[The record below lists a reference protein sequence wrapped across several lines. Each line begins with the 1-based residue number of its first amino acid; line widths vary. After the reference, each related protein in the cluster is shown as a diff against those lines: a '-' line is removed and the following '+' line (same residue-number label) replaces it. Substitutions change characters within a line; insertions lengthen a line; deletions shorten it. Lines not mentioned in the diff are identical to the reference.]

1 MKFTEL
7 PLAGA
12 FRVELEPRGDARGFF
27 SRLFCAEEFAAHGLA
42 TGWVQCNTSFTALQG
57 TLRGLHF
64 QRPPMAETKLLR
76 CIRGAIFDVIV
87 DLRAGSPSFGRWHG
101 ERLDDQNRTMICVPE
116 GFAHGF
122 QTLTPD
128 VEMLYFHSAPYSQAH
143 EGGLRWD
150 DARVAVDWPL
160 GVTEV
165 SARDAAFPTLDMLE
179 PIRL

>member
-1 MKFTEL
+1 MRFTEL

-12 FRVELEPRGDARGFF
+12 YRVELEPRVDARGFF
-27 SRLFCAEEFAAHGLA
+27 ARLFCAEEFAAHGLA
-42 TGWVQCNTSFTALQG
+42 TGWVQCNTSFTSVRG
-57 TLRGLHF
+57 TVRGLHF

-87 DLRAGSPSFGRWHG
+87 DLRAGSPTFGRWHG

-128 VEMLYFHSAPYSQAH
+128 VEMLYFHSAPYSAAL

-150 DARVAVDWPL
+150 DGRVAVDWPL
-160 GVTEV
+160 GVTEL
-165 SARDAAFPTLDMLE
+165 SARDAAYPGLDALE

>member
-1 MKFTEL
+1 VRFTEL

-27 SRLFCAEEFAAHGLA
+27 ARLFCAEEFAAHGLA
-42 TGWVQCNTSFTALQG
+42 TGWVQCNTSFTAAQG
-57 TLRGLHF
+57 TVRGLHF

-87 DLRAGSPSFGRWHG
+87 DLRAGSPTFGRWHG
-101 ERLDDQNRTMICVPE
+101 ERLDDQNRMMICVPE

-128 VEMLYFHSAPYSQAH
+128 VEMLYFHSALYSAAH

-150 DARVAVDWPL
+150 DARVAVNWPL
-160 GVTEV
+160 GVTEM
-165 SARDAAFPTLDMLE
+165 SARDAAFPGLEALE

>member
-1 MKFTEL
+1 MRFTEL

-12 FRVELEPRGDARGFF
+12 YRVELEPRGDARGFF
-27 SRLFCAEEFAAHGLA
+27 ARLFCAEEFAARGLA
-42 TGWVQCNTSFTALQG
+42 TGWVQCNTSFTAAQG
-57 TLRGLHF
+57 TVRGLHF

-87 DLRAGSPSFGRWHG
+87 DLRAGSPTFGRWHG
-101 ERLDDQNRTMICVPE
+101 ERLDDQNRAMICVPE

-128 VEMLYFHSAPYSQAH
+128 VEMLYFHSAPYSAAH

-150 DARVAVDWPL
+150 DAKVAVSWPL
-160 GVTEV
+160 GVTEM
-165 SARDAAFPTLDMLE
+165 SARDAAFPTLDKLE
-179 PIRL
+179 PIAK

>member
-1 MKFTEL
+1 M

-27 SRLFCAEEFAAHGLA
+27 ARLFCAEEFAAHGLA
-42 TGWVQCNTSFTALQG
+42 TDWVQCNTSFTALQG

-87 DLRAGSPSFGRWHG
+87 DLRAGSPTFGRWHG

-128 VEMLYFHSAPYSQAH
+128 VEMLYFHSAPYSAAH

-165 SARDAAFPTLDMLE
+165 SARDAAFPMLDMLE
-179 PIRL
+179 PIRI

>member
-1 MKFTEL
+1 MRFTEL

-12 FRVELEPRGDARGFF
+12 YRVELEPRGDARGFF
-27 SRLFCAEEFAAHGLA
+27 ARLFCADEFAAHGLA
-42 TGWVQCNTSFTALQG
+42 TAWVQCNTSFTAEQG

-87 DLRAGSPSFGRWHG
+87 DLRAGSPTFGRWHG
-101 ERLDDQNRTMICVPE
+101 ERLDDQNRRMICVPE

-128 VEMLYFHSAPYSQAH
+128 VEMLYFHSAPYSAEY

-150 DARVAVDWPL
+150 DATVAVDWPL
-160 GVTEV
+160 PVAEM
-165 SARDAAFPTLDMLE
+165 SARDAAFPTLDELE
-179 PIRL
+179 PIRI

>member
-1 MKFTEL
+1 VRFTEL

-27 SRLFCAEEFAAHGLA
+27 ARLFCAEEFAAHGLA
-42 TGWVQCNTSFTALQG
+42 TDWVQCNTSFTALQG

-87 DLRAGSPSFGRWHG
+87 DLRAGSPTFGRWHG

-128 VEMLYFHSAPYSQAH
+128 VEMLYFHSAPYSAAH

-165 SARDAAFPTLDMLE
+165 SARDAAFPMLDMLE
-179 PIRL
+179 PIRI

>member
-1 MKFTEL
+1 MRFTEL

-12 FRVELEPRGDARGFF
+12 YRVDLEPRGDARGFF
-27 SRLFCAEEFAAHGLA
+27 ARLFCAEDFAAYGLA
-42 TGWVQCNTSFTALQG
+42 ITWAQCNTSSTALQG

-87 DLRAGSPSFGRWHG
+87 DLRAGSTTYGHWHG
-101 ERLDDQNRTMICVPE
+101 ERLDDKNRAMICVPE

-128 VEMLYFHSAPYSQAH
+128 VEMLYFHSAPYSATH

-150 DARVAVDWPL
+150 DAKVAVDWPL
-160 GVTEV
+160 AVTEI
-165 SARDAAFPTLDMLE
+165 SARDAAFPTLDQLE
-179 PIRL
+179 PIRI

>member
-7 PLAGA
+7 PLKGT
-12 FRVELEPRGDARGFF
+12 FKVDLEPRGDSRGFF
-27 SRLFCAEEFAAHGLA
+27 ARLFCSEEFAARGLA
-42 TGWVQCNTSFTALQG
+42 TSWVQCNTSFTAGLG
-57 TLRGLHF
+57 TVRGLHF

-87 DLRAGSPSFGRWHG
+87 DLRAGSPTFGHWHG
-101 ERLDDQNRTMICVPE
+101 ERLDDANRSMICVPE

-122 QTLTPD
+122 QTLTPN
-128 VEMLYFHSAPYSQAH
+128 VEMLYFHSAAYSASH

-179 PIRL
+179 PIRI